1 MMDYR
6 DAASE
11 LLDKGYSAQGGEL
24 FGPTGIKQGGTVR
37 CSTGLYETSRIAWQ
51 LFALEADRNLGQKKR
66 TRDLRGT
73 ILTTIPDTNRIR

>member
-24 FGPTGIKQGGTVR
+24 YGPTGIKQGGTVR
-37 CSTGLYETSRIAWQ
+37 CSTGLYESSRIAWHM
-51 LFALEADRNLGQKKR
+51 FALEADRSLQKQRK
-66 TRDLRGT
+66 RDLRGT
-73 ILTTIPDTNRIR
+73 ILHGAPVSNRFR